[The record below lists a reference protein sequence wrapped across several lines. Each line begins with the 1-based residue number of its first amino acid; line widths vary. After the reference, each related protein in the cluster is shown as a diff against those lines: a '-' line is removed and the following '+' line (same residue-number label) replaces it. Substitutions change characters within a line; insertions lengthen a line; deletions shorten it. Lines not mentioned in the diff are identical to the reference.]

1 VAEETLDP
9 TDWDGMRALGHRM
22 VDDMLGYLETVRD
35 REPWRRPVEEA
46 RAAFR
51 APVPRD
57 GTPPERVYDDFKA
70 HVLPYPTGNIHPR
83 FWGWVMGTGTPFG
96 MLAELLAA
104 GMNPNVSGFD
114 DAATLVENQVL
125 DWLKELMGFPA
136 TASGLLVSGG
146 SMANLVGL
154 TVARNSRAGI
164 DVKRHGVAATAGRLV
179 AYASKEVHSSNKKA
193 IEVLGLGSESL
204 RLLSTDAEY
213 RLDLNALEAAIAR
226 DRAAGCRPFCVV
238 GSAGTV
244 NTGATDDLAAL
255 ADLCEREGLWLHVDG
270 AFGALAMLS
279 PALRPQLRGLERAD
293 SVAFD
298 LHKWGYM
305 PIEVGCALVRRG
317 EDQVKTFS
325 VNADY
330 LNPVRGGVAAR
341 TDKFSDYGVQ
351 LSRGFRALKVWMS
364 LREQGTDKL
373 GRLVQQN
380 VDQAAYLAERISRTP
395 ELTLAGPVP
404 LNVVCFRF
412 DAPGIVGE
420 AADALN
426 REILVRLHES
436 GVAVPSYTVL
446 ERRFALRVAIT
457 NHRTRRADLDLLVD
471 ETVRLGR
478 ALCAETVAR

>member
-1 VAEETLDP
+1 
-9 TDWDGMRALGHRM
+9 
-22 VDDMLGYLETVRD
+22 
-35 REPWRRPVEEA
+35 
-46 RAAFR
+46 
-51 APVPRD
+51 
-57 GTPPERVYDDFKA
+57 
-70 HVLPYPTGNIHPR
+70 
-83 FWGWVMGTGTPFG
+83 
-96 MLAELLAA
+96 
-104 GMNPNVSGFD
+104 
-114 DAATLVENQVL
+114 
-125 DWLKELMGFPA
+125 
-136 TASGLLVSGG
+136 
-146 SMANLVGL
+146 
-154 TVARNSRAGI
+154 
-164 DVKRHGVAATAGRLV
+164 VKRHGVAATAGRLV

-204 RLLSTDAEY
+204 RLLPTDADY
-213 RLDLNALEAAIAR
+213 RLDLGALRAAIAQ
-226 DRAAGCRPFCVV
+226 DRAAGHRPFCVV

-244 NTGATDDLAAL
+244 NTGSTDDLEAL
-255 ADLCEREGLWLHVDG
+255 ADICEREGFWLHVDG

-279 PALRPQLRGLERAD
+279 PALRHQVRGLERAD

-380 VDQAAYLAERISRTP
+380 VDQAAYLAERIARTP

-404 LNVVCFRF
+404 LNVVCYRF
-412 DAPGIVGE
+412 HAPGTVGA

-446 ERRFALRVAIT
+446 EGRFALRVAIT
-457 NHRTRRADLDLLVD
+457 NHRTRRTDLDLLVD

-478 ALCAETVAR
+478 ALSAETVAR